1 MFAAEGTLLCCSCKS
16 VLIGIL
22 GKLPLDP
29 NEDDNNA
36 GDHSTEVQMRVA
48 AVDAIAEVKC
58 PETNLNG
65 SKTVRIFE
73 KFSENGEIPLVSDR
87 YDLPSSPKET
97 TRTKKQ
103 KSQNPVY
110 YRITWPAKWKTSSCS
125 MELRMHW
132 NNWRLFFYPKQSR
145 GGRQIILHAVDATAR
160 GTTGEHSSCHWYRQ
174 EPSKN
179 YSLTNFSHLRPRNS
193 SRSPGVSCSKWSR
206 QYWLFFGEGKAACW
220 EAFSFW
226 RFRFD
231 S

>member
-1 MFAAEGTLLCCSCKS
+1 M
-16 VLIGIL
+16 
-22 GKLPLDP
+22 
-29 NEDDNNA
+29 
-36 GDHSTEVQMRVA
+36 
-48 AVDAIAEVKC
+48 AEVKC

-103 KSQNPVY
+103 KSRNPVY

-179 YSLTNFSHLRPRNS
+179 YSLTNFSHLRLRNS

-206 QYWLFFGEGKAACW
+206 QYWLFFGEGKLHAGKLS
-220 EAFSFW
+220 AFEGSDLTPGVAIMASIEKFVCQPCLPETDMWSVAKLRWWFFW
-226 RFRFD
+226 KKQA
-231 S
+231 